1 LSLKLAS
8 GEVGAHRF
16 DRTEQD
22 RKPKLGAAKVV
33 VERAARD
40 AGGVGVLFP
49 DIGNREPLNLPD
61 LGASD
66 NGTNRAGRI
75 DIHLSLD
82 VHELRKAPPKFNGLL
97 AIENLGH
104 ILRPDTHQKVLPW
117 FAGRHCISRVRI
129 NG

>member
-1 LSLKLAS
+1 L
-8 GEVGAHRF
+8 GTHRF
-16 DRTEQD
+16 DGAEQD
-22 RKPKLGAAKVV
+22 SKPKLGAAKVV
-33 VERAARD
+33 VKLAARD
-40 AGGVGVLFP
+40 ASRVGVLFP

-75 DIHLSLD
+75 DIHLSPD
-82 VHELRKAPPKFNGLL
+82 VNGLRKAPPKFYGLL

-104 ILRPDTHQKVLPW
+104 ILRADAHQKVLAW